1 MFETLISEA
10 LAAFASV
17 FSNKP
22 AKSSAGL
29 ILILSGHYQVIIIN
43 EFYQQKYH
51 WLFKTYIVLLPVF
64 CTDPQLLWGV
74 YLFVC
79 RLVGCQGL
87 LEEIPGR
94 RKDSL
99 QLLISS
105 PGESKSL
112 LRKKESKKSYN
123 VKEEMSS
130 K

>member
-1 MFETLISEA
+1 MC
-10 LAAFASV
+10 
-17 FSNKP
+17 
-22 AKSSAGL
+22 G
-29 ILILSGHYQVIIIN
+29 
-43 EFYQQKYH
+43 
-51 WLFKTYIVLLPVF
+51 
-64 CTDPQLLWGV
+64 
-74 YLFVC
+74 C

-112 LRKKESKKSYN
+112 LRKKEKTKSYN

-130 K
+130 KYRHLCLSFICFTIIEIQVITIYLVGLVVLMSRETKVP